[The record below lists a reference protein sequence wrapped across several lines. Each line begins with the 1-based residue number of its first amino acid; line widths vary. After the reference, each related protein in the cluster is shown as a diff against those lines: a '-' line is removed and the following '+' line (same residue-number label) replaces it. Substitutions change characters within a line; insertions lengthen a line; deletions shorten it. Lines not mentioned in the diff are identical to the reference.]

1 MVEEGVNDICVYLFM
16 IEFSVYLFMIEFSV
30 SGNVLI

>member
-1 MVEEGVNDICVYLFM
+1 MVEEGVNDICVYVFM